1 MTTIILTLAQARDLQ
16 RQITAWPS
24 SWHVLFAIPI
34 PENPDSK
41 GDAERITAGMR
52 LVELGC
58 SDVQI
63 AEQLGWKYDPET
75 HACGPVKT
83 IHRLIR
89 RNNR

>member
-16 RQITAWPS
+16 RHPEWPGP
-24 SWHVLFAIPI
+24 WRFLFAIQI

-89 RNNR
+89 RTNR